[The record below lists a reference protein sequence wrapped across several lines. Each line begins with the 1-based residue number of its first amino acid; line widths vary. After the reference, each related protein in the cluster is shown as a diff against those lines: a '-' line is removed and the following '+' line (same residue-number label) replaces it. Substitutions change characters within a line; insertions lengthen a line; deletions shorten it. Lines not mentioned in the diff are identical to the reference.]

1 MMKILFLIFFAV
13 ALVSCSENREQ
24 SAYDKMRQPT
34 EIVTCYLND
43 GKQVYKK
50 EAIYTTSSSGTIHV
64 KLPNGKV
71 DYVQGNCFAEQM

>member
-1 MMKILFLIFFAV
+1 MKILFLIFSVVVLA
-13 ALVSCSENREQ
+13 SCSENREQ
-24 SAYDKMRQPT
+24 SAYDKKKQPT

-50 EAIYTTSSSGTIHV
+50 EAVYTSSSSGSIYV
-64 KLPNGKV
+64 QLPNGKA